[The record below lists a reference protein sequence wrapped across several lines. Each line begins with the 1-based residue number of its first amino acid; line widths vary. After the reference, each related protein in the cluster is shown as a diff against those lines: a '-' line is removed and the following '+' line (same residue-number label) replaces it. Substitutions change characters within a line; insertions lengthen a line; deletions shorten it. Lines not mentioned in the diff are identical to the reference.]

1 MKLLRVALFV
11 FLSIVV
17 VRAAPPASTSMP
29 RATPES
35 QGVSASAIQEFV
47 DQAEQT
53 IDALHS
59 VIIVRHGQVVAEGW
73 WQPYAANEPHMLFSL
88 SKSFTSTAVGLAI
101 AEGKLQLDDPV
112 LKFFP
117 DKAPAEPSD
126 NLKAMR
132 ISDLLRDVHRPSDED
147 IRDFPFTLEE
157 APWTQGF
164 LHMPVPHKPGTHFL
178 YNTSATYMLSAIVQK
193 VTGQTVLDY
202 LQAAPVRAAGH
213 RAPDV
218 GDEPAGH
225 LARRLRPEHPHRGHR
240 EVRPALSPEGEVA
253 GQAARPGRRGSSAA
267 TARQTSNG
275 SNPDERLGPG
285 LRLPVLAVPARGLPR
300 RRRVRPV
307 LRRPPEQDAVIAITS
322 GMRDMQAVLNLVWDK
337 LVPALKASALPP
349 NATADKALATKLAAL
364 TLPPQTESAASSV
377 ASAVAGQRY
386 AFDSNPQTIEWAS
399 IGAPASGATTV
410 TLHMDGTDQT
420 ITSAP
425 GAWRKSTLRFKG
437 VDDVV
442 ASSGGWTASDTYTL
456 KVVRYR
462 TPFITTYRLQF
473 ANDRP
478 PPDRG
483 PERRCSGL
491 ADARAARPQSR
502 RRRTEEDGDVRE
514 ISHRGTENTEDAFL
528 ARPQRHREPREYFSD
543 AGAEAPAY
551 CSRLALLRALSVS
564 VATPRKYF
572 SVLSVPL
579 WRLPRCLPWP

>member
-59 VIIVRHGQVVAEGW
+59 VIIVRHGRVIAEGW

-101 AEGKLQLDDPV
+101 ADGKLHLEDAVLD
-112 LKFFP
+112 FFP
-117 DKAPAEPSD
+117 DKAPAQPSA

-132 ISDLLRDVHRPSDED
+132 IRDLLTMQTGHHDED
-147 IRDFPFTLEE
+147 IRDFPFSLEGS
-157 APWTQGF
+157 AVARF
-164 LHMPVPHKPGTHFL
+164 LQVPVAHKPGTLFV
-178 YNTSATYMLSAIVQK
+178 YNTPATYMLSAIVQK
-193 VTGQTVLDY
+193 VTGQTVLEYLGPRLFEPLGIEHPTWEMSKEGVALGGFGLSIRTEDIARFGQLY
-202 LQAAPVRAAGH
+202 LQKGMWQGRQLV
-213 RAPDV
+213 
-218 GDEPAGH
+218 PA
-225 LARRLRPEHPHRGHR
+225 EW
-240 EVRPALSPEGEVA
+240 VA
-253 GQAARPGRRGSSAA
+253 AA
-267 TARQTSNG
+267 TSRQVSNG
-275 SNPDERLGPG
+275 SSPTSDWEQGYGYQFWRARHGFYRGDGAFGQFCLV
-285 LRLPVLAVPARGLPR
+285 LPQYDTVV
-300 RRRVRPV
+300 
-307 LRRPPEQDAVIAITS
+307 AITS
-322 GMRDMQAVLNLVWDK
+322 GTRDMASVMNLVWDR

-377 ASAVAGQRY
+377 DSAVAGQRY

-473 ANDRP
+473 ANEDLHLTVDQNVGA
-478 PPDRG
+478 PDSLTRELRG
-483 PERRCSGL
+483 HKAS
-491 ADARAARPQSR
+491 
-502 RRRTEEDGDVRE
+502 DGV
-514 ISHRGTENTEDAFL
+514 
-528 ARPQRHREPREYFSD
+528 
-543 AGAEAPAY
+543 
-551 CSRLALLRALSVS
+551 
-564 VATPRKYF
+564 PRKTET
-572 SVLSVPL
+572 SEK
-579 WRLPRCLPWP
+579 